1 MQNKSSLNQKFLLIL
16 FGLLIASL
24 LAEGLFRIGGVLV
37 HKTMLEKNPFDN
49 EKTNTI
55 LCLGDS
61 STFGIGASNYNENSY
76 PAQLQK
82 ILNNR
87 NIDNDFK
94 VINGGIPGSN
104 SSQLLHRLRKNILK
118 YKPALLIVQI
128 GENDY
133 WNLNESNIA
142 KYYDVPLYK
151 RVLLGTELFL
161 NYSKLFR
168 FIKLV
173 SVSSKTENYVE
184 DNTYD
189 DTIPVTDSTKG
200 RRYRFSLTDPASTI
214 AYTRLINENFTKMEQ
229 IAKEHNTRIIFLRYH
244 IGGYRSI
251 HFYQE
256 QIFSQLNVPYVNN
269 RQLFVEAEKRGINP
283 FGHDKWH
290 PGDDGYLLI
299 AKNIYNKMV
308 SLGIIEGVPFKMF
321 E

>member
-1 MQNKSSLNQKFLLIL
+1 M
-16 FGLLIASL
+16 
-24 LAEGLFRIGGVLV
+24 
-37 HKTMLEKNPFDN
+37 HKTMVAAKTFGNDN
-49 EKTNTI
+49 SYTI

-61 STFGIGASNYNENSY
+61 STFGIGASNYKEKSY

-82 ILNNR
+82 ILNEKNTGI
-87 NIDNDFK
+87 NFE

-133 WNLNESNIA
+133 WNLNESNITE
-142 KYYDVPLYK
+142 YYDVPLYR

-173 SVSSKTENYVE
+173 SVSSDTKNYVE
-184 DNTYD
+184 DNPYE
-189 DTIPVTDSTKG
+189 DTETVVERTKG
-200 RRYRFSLTDPASTI
+200 KKYRFSLSDPASTI
-214 AYTRLINENFTKMEQ
+214 AYSRLINENFTKIVQ
-229 IAKEHNTRIIFLRYH
+229 IAKEHNVRIIFMRYH
-244 IGGYRSI
+244 VGGYRSI

-256 QIFSQLNVPYVNN
+256 QIFNQLNVPYVNN
-269 RQLFVEAEKRGINP
+269 RHLFVEAEKRGINP
-283 FGHDKWH
+283 FGRDKWH

-299 AKNIYNKMV
+299 AKNMYNKMV
-308 SLGIIEGVPFKMF
+308 SLNIIEGTSFKLF